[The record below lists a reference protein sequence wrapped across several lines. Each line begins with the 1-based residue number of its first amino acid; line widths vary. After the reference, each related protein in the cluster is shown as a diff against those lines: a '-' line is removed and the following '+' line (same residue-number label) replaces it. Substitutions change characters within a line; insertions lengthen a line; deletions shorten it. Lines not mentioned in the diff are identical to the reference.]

1 MVKNDVTSRPDLLG
15 KSDISDTSEDNS
27 TADSRLREALQLI
40 RVIVKFHPRLF
51 AIAVSGAA
59 VFAVCTVGS
68 SIGVR
73 WMVDRVILIRFNE
86 GELDTSAIIIGACLV
101 IGIGLV
107 RAAGVV
113 IRRSFAGRTEWR
125 TAESITNQVLDHVVA
140 QPITWHRKRMT
151 GDIVA
156 RCGVDSDASVS
167 ILAPLPFA
175 SSVLVMMLVSSIW
188 MLSVDVPLGV
198 LAIVVFPILLILNIS
213 YQKRIDRFY
222 ALAQDELGELSQAV
236 HESFDGVM
244 VVKSFGAENR
254 ETERLAVITSRLRNA
269 RIDAVSVRSSF
280 EAAIDAIPSLINI
293 TLIVL
298 GAIRVK
304 TGAMTVGD
312 LTSFIYLFTLLVFP
326 LRIIG
331 YLFSEIPHSVAGWR
345 RVREVLDEPVGQD
358 PNELI
363 RQPKFGV
370 ALSCENLNF
379 SHTSE
384 NSVLKDLSLEILTGR
399 TVAIVG
405 ATGCGKTTLLH
416 LLSGLIESDSG
427 TISVQPGGVGLVFQ
441 EAFLF
446 AESLR
451 FNITLDSSITDAQ
464 VNKSLRIAECTDFVN
479 DLTNGLDTIMGERG
493 VSLSGGQRQ
502 RIALARAIAHNR
514 GVLLLDDTTSA
525 LDPATEARVV
535 NNLREMSLTATNTTN
550 KTTVVIVASRPSTI
564 ALADEVLYLRNGQ
577 IADHAPHGVLYTRNS
592 EYRELINAFEHDRHE

>member
-1 MVKNDVTSRPDLLG
+1 MVENDVADV
-15 KSDISDTSEDNS
+15 SES
-27 TADSRLREALQLI
+27 TIKTVDSDSRLKEAFQLI

-51 AIAVSGAA
+51 IIAVSGAA

-73 WMVDRVILIRFNE
+73 WMVDRVILIRFEE
-86 GELDTSAIIIGACLV
+86 GRLDGSALLIGACLV
-101 IGIGLV
+101 IGVGLL
-107 RAAGVV
+107 RAAGVIV
-113 IRRSFAGRTEWR
+113 RRSFAGRTEWR
-125 TAESITNQVLDHVVA
+125 TAETITNRVIDHVVA
-140 QPITWHRKRMT
+140 QPISWHRKRMT

-156 RCGVDSDASVS
+156 RCGVDSDASVA

-175 SSVLVMMLVSSIW
+175 SSVLVMMLVSSAW
-188 MLSVDVPLGV
+188 MLSVDIPLGV
-198 LAIVVFPILLILNIS
+198 LAIIVFPILLALNIG

-222 ALAQDELGELSQAV
+222 ALAQDELGALSQAV

-244 VVKSFGAENR
+244 VVKSFGAEDR

-269 RIDAVSVRSSF
+269 RIDAVSVRSMF

-293 TLIVL
+293 LLIVL

-304 TGAMTVGD
+304 SGAMSIGD

-345 RVREVLDEPVGQD
+345 RVREVIEEPIGKD
-358 PNELI
+358 PNDVI
-363 RQPKFGV
+363 QFAKAGV
-370 ALSCENLNF
+370 ALSCTKINF
-379 SHTSE
+379 SHTP
-384 NSVLKDLSLEILTGR
+384 NNPVLSDLSLEILSGK

-416 LLSGLIESDSG
+416 LMSGLIECDSG
-427 TISVQPGGVGLVFQ
+427 SIAVQPGGVGLVFQ

-451 FNITLDSSITDAQ
+451 FNITLDSPISDLQ
-464 VNKSLRIAECTDFVN
+464 VNQSLRIAECSDFVG
-479 DLTNGLDTIMGERG
+479 DLTNGLETMMGERG

-514 GVLLLDDTTSA
+514 ALLLLDDTTSA
-525 LDPATEARVV
+525 LDPSTEARVV
-535 NNLREMSLTATNTTN
+535 NKLREMAKTVSNI
-550 KTTVVIVASRPSTI
+550 TTVVIVASRPSTI
-564 ALADEVLYLRNGQ
+564 ALADEVLYMRDGQ
-577 IADHAPHGVLYTRNS
+577 IADHAPHDILYSRNS
-592 EYRELINAFEHDRHE
+592 DYRELINAFEQDRHE

>member
-1 MVKNDVTSRPDLLG
+1 METDVADVSDKAMKNVD
-15 KSDISDTSEDNS
+15 
-27 TADSRLREALQLI
+27 ADSRLAEALQLI
-40 RVIVKFHPRLF
+40 RAIVKFHPRLF
-51 AIAVSGAA
+51 IIAVTGAA

-73 WMVDRVILIRFNE
+73 WMVDRVILVRFE
-86 GELDTSAIIIGACLV
+86 QGRLDGSAMLIGAFLV
-101 IGIGLV
+101 IGVGLL
-107 RAAGVV
+107 RAAGVIV
-113 IRRSFAGRTEWR
+113 RRSYAGRTEWR
-125 TAESITNQVLDHVVA
+125 TAESITNKVIDKVVA
-140 QPITWHRKRMT
+140 QPIAWHRKRMT

-175 SSVLVMMLVSSIW
+175 SSVLVMMLVSSAW
-188 MLSVDVPLGV
+188 MLSVDIQLGV
-198 LAIVVFPILLILNIS
+198 LAIIVFPVLLTLNIG

-222 ALAQDELGELSQAV
+222 ALAQDELGALSEAV

-244 VVKSFGAENR
+244 VVKSFGAEHR
-254 ETERLAVITSRLRNA
+254 ETERLALITSRLRNA
-269 RIDAVSVRSSF
+269 RIAAVSVRSMF

-293 TLIVL
+293 LLIVL
-298 GAIRVK
+298 GAFRVK
-304 TGAMTVGD
+304 DGAMSIGD

-345 RVREVLDEPVGQD
+345 RVREVLDEPIGQD
-358 PNELI
+358 PKEAI
-363 RQPKFGV
+363 QIPKAGV
-370 ALSCENLNF
+370 ALSCTNVNYAHVAENP
-379 SHTSE
+379 
-384 NSVLKDLSLEILTGR
+384 VLTDLSLEILSGK

-416 LLSGLIESDSG
+416 LLSGLIECDSG

-451 FNITLDSSITDAQ
+451 YNITLDSPVSDEQ
-464 VNKSLRIAECTDFVN
+464 VKQSLRIAECLGFIG
-479 DLTNGLDTIMGERG
+479 DLASGLETMMGERG

-514 GVLLLDDTTSA
+514 SVLLLDDTTSA
-525 LDPATEARVV
+525 LDPSTETRVV
-535 NNLREMSLTATNTTN
+535 TNLREMAMTVMT
-550 KTTVVIVASRPSTI
+550 KMTVVIVASRPSTI
-564 ALADEVLYLRNGQ
+564 ALADEVLYMRDGK
-577 IADHAPHGVLYTRNS
+577 IADHAPHDVLYSRNS
-592 EYRELINAFEHDRHE
+592 DYRELIDAFEHDRHE

>member
-1 MVKNDVTSRPDLLG
+1 MVETDVADV
-15 KSDISDTSEDNS
+15 SDRTIK
-27 TADSRLREALQLI
+27 TANTDSRLREAARLI

-51 AIAVSGAA
+51 IIAVTGAA

-73 WMVDRVILIRFNE
+73 WMVDRVILVRFEE
-86 GELDTSAIIIGACLV
+86 GRLDGSAMLIGACLV
-101 IGIGLV
+101 IGVGLL
-107 RAAGVV
+107 RAAGVIV
-113 IRRSFAGRTEWR
+113 RRSYAGRTEWR
-125 TAESITNQVLDHVVA
+125 TAESITNQVIDKVVA
-140 QPITWHRKRMT
+140 QPIAWHRKRMT

-175 SSVLVMMLVSSIW
+175 SSVLVMMLVSSAW
-188 MLSVDVPLGV
+188 MLSVDIPLGV
-198 LAIVVFPILLILNIS
+198 LAIIVFPILLALNIG

-222 ALAQDELGELSQAV
+222 ALAQDELGALSEAV

-244 VVKSFGAENR
+244 VVKSFGAEDR

-269 RIDAVSVRSSF
+269 RIDAVSVRSMF

-293 TLIVL
+293 MLIVL
-298 GAIRVK
+298 GAFRVK
-304 TGAMTVGD
+304 DGAMSIGD

-345 RVREVLDEPVGQD
+345 RVREVMDEPIGQD
-358 PNELI
+358 PNDVI
-363 RQPKFGV
+363 QIAKPGV
-370 ALSCENLNF
+370 ALSFTNVNF
-379 SHTSE
+379 AHTPD
-384 NSVLKDLSLEILTGR
+384 NPVLTDLSLEILSGK

-405 ATGCGKTTLLH
+405 ATGSGKTTLLH
-416 LLSGLIESDSG
+416 LMSGLIECDSG

-446 AESLR
+446 AESLKY
-451 FNITLDSSITDAQ
+451 NITLDSLVSDEQ
-464 VNKSLRIAECTDFVN
+464 VNQSLRVAECLDFVG
-479 DLTNGLDTIMGERG
+479 DLAKGLETMMGERG

-514 GVLLLDDTTSA
+514 SVLLLDDTTSA
-525 LDPATEARVV
+525 LDPGTEARVV
-535 NNLREMSLTATNTTN
+535 NNLREMAKTDSN

-564 ALADEVLYLRNGQ
+564 ALADEVLYMRDGK
-577 IADHAPHGVLYTRNS
+577 IADHAPHEVLYSRNS
-592 EYRELINAFEHDRHE
+592 DYQELINAFENDRHE

>member
-1 MVKNDVTSRPDLLG
+1 MVENDVANVIDVSN
-15 KSDISDTSEDNS
+15 ISDLTENSSGSE
-27 TADSRLREALQLI
+27 SRLKEAFQLI

-51 AIAVSGAA
+51 TIAVSGAA
-59 VFAVCTVGS
+59 VFAICTVGS

-73 WMVDRVILIRFNE
+73 WMVDRVILIRFQE
-86 GELDTSAIIIGACLV
+86 GRLDATAIVIGACLV

-113 IRRSFAGRTEWR
+113 VRRSYAGRTEWR
-125 TAESITNQVLDHVVA
+125 TAESITNRVLDHVVA
-140 QPITWHRKRMT
+140 QPIAWHRKRMT

-175 SSVLVMMLVSSIW
+175 SSVLVMMLVSSVW
-188 MLSVDVPLGV
+188 MLSVDIPLGV
-198 LAIVVFPILLILNIS
+198 LAIIVFPILLMLNIS

-222 ALAQDELGELSQAV
+222 ALAQDELGALSQAV

-269 RIDAVSVRSSF
+269 RIEAVSVRSMF

-304 TGAMTVGD
+304 SGAMSVGD

-345 RVREVLDEPVGQD
+345 RVREVLDEPIGQD
-358 PNELI
+358 PNDVI
-363 RQPKFGV
+363 RIAKTGV
-370 ALSCENLNF
+370 ALSCANINY
-379 SHTSE
+379 SHTPD
-384 NSVLKDLSLEILTGR
+384 NSVLRDLSLEILSGR

-416 LLSGLIESDSG
+416 LLSGLIECDSG
-427 TISVQPGGVGLVFQ
+427 SISVQPGGVGLVFQ

-451 FNITLDSSITDAQ
+451 FNITLDSPITDTQ
-464 VNKSLRIAECTDFVN
+464 VNNSLRIAECTEFIN

-514 GVLLLDDTTSA
+514 AVLLLDDTTSA

-535 NNLREMSLTATNTTN
+535 NNLREMAMTLTKTTNT
-550 KTTVVIVASRPSTI
+550 TTVVIVASRPSTI
-564 ALADEVLYLRNGQ
+564 ALADEVLYMRNGQ
-577 IADHAPHGVLYTRNS
+577 IVDHARHDVLYTRNS
-592 EYRELINAFEHDRHE
+592 DYRELINAFEHDRHE

>member
-1 MVKNDVTSRPDLLG
+1 MVETDVADV
-15 KSDISDTSEDNS
+15 SDRTIK
-27 TADSRLREALQLI
+27 TANTDSRLKEAAQLI

-51 AIAVSGAA
+51 IIAVTGAA

-73 WMVDRVILIRFNE
+73 WMVDRVILVRFEE
-86 GELDTSAIIIGACLV
+86 GRLDGSAMLIGACLV
-101 IGIGLV
+101 IGVGLL
-107 RAAGVV
+107 RAAGVIV
-113 IRRSFAGRTEWR
+113 RRSYAGRTEWR
-125 TAESITNQVLDHVVA
+125 TAESITNQVIDKVVA
-140 QPITWHRKRMT
+140 QPIAWHRKRMT

-175 SSVLVMMLVSSIW
+175 SSVLVMMLVSSAW
-188 MLSVDVPLGV
+188 MLSVDIPLGV
-198 LAIVVFPILLILNIS
+198 LAIIVFPILLTLNIG

-222 ALAQDELGELSQAV
+222 ALAQDELGALSEAV

-244 VVKSFGAENR
+244 VVKSFGAEDR

-269 RIDAVSVRSSF
+269 RIDAVSVRSMF

-293 TLIVL
+293 MLIVL
-298 GAIRVK
+298 GAFRVK
-304 TGAMTVGD
+304 DGAMSIGD

-345 RVREVLDEPVGQD
+345 RVREVMDEPIGQD
-358 PNELI
+358 PNDVI
-363 RQPKFGV
+363 QIAKPGV
-370 ALSCENLNF
+370 ALSFTNVNF
-379 SHTSE
+379 AHTPD
-384 NSVLKDLSLEILTGR
+384 NPVLTDLSLEILSGK

-405 ATGCGKTTLLH
+405 ATGSGKTTLLH
-416 LLSGLIESDSG
+416 LMSGLIECDSG

-446 AESLR
+446 AESLKY
-451 FNITLDSSITDAQ
+451 NITLDSLVSDEQ
-464 VNKSLRIAECTDFVN
+464 VNQSLRVAECLDFVG
-479 DLTNGLDTIMGERG
+479 DLAKGLETMMGERG

-514 GVLLLDDTTSA
+514 SVLLLDDTTSA
-525 LDPATEARVV
+525 LDPGTEARVV
-535 NNLREMSLTATNTTN
+535 NNLREMAKTDSN

-564 ALADEVLYLRNGQ
+564 ALADEVLYMRDGK
-577 IADHAPHGVLYTRNS
+577 IADHAPHEVLYSRNS
-592 EYRELINAFEHDRHE
+592 DYQELINAFENDRHE

>member
-1 MVKNDVTSRPDLLG
+1 MVKNDVANVIDVSN
-15 KSDISDTSEDNS
+15 ISDLNENNS
-27 TADSRLREALQLI
+27 GSDSRLKEAFQLI

-51 AIAVSGAA
+51 TIAVSGAA
-59 VFAVCTVGS
+59 VFAICTVGS

-73 WMVDRVILIRFNE
+73 WMVDRVILIRFQE
-86 GELDTSAIIIGACLV
+86 ERLDAAAIIIGACLV
-101 IGIGLV
+101 IGVGLV

-113 IRRSFAGRTEWR
+113 VRRSYAGRTEWR
-125 TAESITNQVLDHVVA
+125 TAESITNRVLDHVVA
-140 QPITWHRKRMT
+140 QPIAWHRKRMT

-175 SSVLVMMLVSSIW
+175 SSVLVMMLVSSVW
-188 MLSVDVPLGV
+188 MLSVDIPLGV
-198 LAIVVFPILLILNIS
+198 LAIVVFPILLMLNIS

-222 ALAQDELGELSQAV
+222 ALAQDELGALSQAV

-244 VVKSFGAENR
+244 VVKSFGAEKR

-269 RIDAVSVRSSF
+269 RIEAVSVRSMF

-304 TGAMTVGD
+304 SGAMSVGD

-345 RVREVLDEPVGQD
+345 RVREVLDEPIGQD
-358 PNELI
+358 PNDVI
-363 RQPKFGV
+363 RIAKTGV
-370 ALSCENLNF
+370 ALSCANINY
-379 SHTSE
+379 SHTSD
-384 NSVLKDLSLEILTGR
+384 NSVLRDLSLEILSGR

-416 LLSGLIESDSG
+416 LLSGLIECDSG
-427 TISVQPGGVGLVFQ
+427 SISVQPGGVGLVFQ

-451 FNITLDSSITDAQ
+451 FNITLDSPITDAQ
-464 VNKSLRIAECTDFVN
+464 VNNSLRIAECTEFVN

-514 GVLLLDDTTSA
+514 AVLLLDDTTSA

-535 NNLREMSLTATNTTN
+535 NNLREMAMTLTNTTN
-550 KTTVVIVASRPSTI
+550 TTTVVIVASRPSTI
-564 ALADEVLYLRNGQ
+564 ALADEVLYMRNGQ
-577 IADHAPHGVLYTRNS
+577 IVDHARHEILYSRNTD
-592 EYRELINAFEHDRHE
+592 YRELINAFEHDRHE